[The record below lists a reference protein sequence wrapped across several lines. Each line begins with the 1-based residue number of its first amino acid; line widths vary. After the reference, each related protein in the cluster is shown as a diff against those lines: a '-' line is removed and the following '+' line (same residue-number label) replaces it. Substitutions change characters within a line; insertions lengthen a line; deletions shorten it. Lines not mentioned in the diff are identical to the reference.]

1 MIFRF
6 ALCTLLLASGPS
18 LALGQTPTVAKPVL
32 TATPPP
38 PSQAPLTQATP
49 GVPNTT
55 IQTVQAGQTNGQSS
69 TGTPGA
75 EPVEAQV
82 PGQAPAS
89 LVVSTTAPDP
99 ATSSSTYIIGPQDSL
114 QVNVWKE
121 PGISGTF
128 PVRPDGMIS
137 LSLIGEVDAAGKSP
151 RKLGDEIAL
160 RLKKYITDPSVNVV
174 VLAVYPKQVCL
185 LGEVAHIGALAV
197 TPEMTP
203 IQAIAAAGG
212 VTPFA
217 KTKSIYILRGLPGKQ
232 QKIFFNYK
240 KAIKDGNQQGVSL
253 MPGDTI
259 IVP

>member
-1 MIFRF
+1 MIFRI
-6 ALCTLLLASGPS
+6 ALYTLLLASGPS
-18 LALGQTPTVAKPVL
+18 LAFGQPQTVTKPVL

-38 PSQAPLTQATP
+38 SSQAPVTQATP
-49 GVPNTT
+49 GLSNTT
-55 IQTVQAGQTNGQSS
+55 IQTVQGVQTGSQ
-69 TGTPGA
+69 THVGEAGA
-75 EPVEAQV
+75 EPPDAQV
-82 PGQAPAS
+82 PDQVPISSAAS
-89 LVVSTTAPDP
+89 ATAPDP

-114 QVNVWKE
+114 QVSVWKE
-121 PGISGTF
+121 PAISGTF

-137 LSLIGEVDAAGKSP
+137 LALIGEVDAAGKTP
-151 RKLGDEIAL
+151 RKLGDEVAL

-174 VLAVYPKQVCL
+174 VLAVYPKQVYL
-185 LGEVAHIGALAV
+185 LGEVAHIGALAI

-203 IQAIAAAGG
+203 LQAIAAAGG

-217 KTKSIYILRGLPGKQ
+217 KTKQIYILRGLPGKQ

-253 MPGDTI
+253 VPGDTI

>member
-1 MIFRF
+1 MVFRI
-6 ALCTLLLASGPS
+6 ALYTLLLASGPL
-18 LALGQTPTVAKPVL
+18 LAFGQPPTVAKPVL
-32 TATPPP
+32 TSTPPA
-38 PSQAPLTQATP
+38 PSQAPVTQATP
-49 GVPNTT
+49 GDSNTT
-55 IQTVQAGQTNGQSS
+55 IQTVQAVQTNSQTP
-69 TGTPGA
+69 TGEVGA
-75 EPVEAQV
+75 DPAEAEV
-82 PGQAPAS
+82 PGQIPVS
-89 LVVSTTAPDP
+89 SVVSTTAPDP
-99 ATSSSTYIIGPQDSL
+99 TTSSSTYIIGPQDSL

-121 PGISGTF
+121 PAISGTF

-137 LSLIGEVDAAGKSP
+137 LSLIGELDAAGKTP
-151 RKLGDEIAL
+151 RKLGDEVAL

-174 VLAVYPKQVCL
+174 VLAVYPKQVYL
-185 LGEVAHIGALAV
+185 LGEVAHIGALAI

-203 IQAIAAAGG
+203 LQAIAAAGG

-217 KTKSIYILRGLPGKQ
+217 KTKNIYILRGLPGKQ